1 MFPRRRAKAGSQVQN
16 AHVNKSQTLAGATT
30 MTKLS
35 LAALAVLAVLSGSA
49 FAGPNSN
56 AAPGWATQTD
66 FQLQG
71 R

>member
-1 MFPRRRAKAGSQVQN
+1 
-16 AHVNKSQTLAGATT
+16 
-30 MTKLS
+30 MTKFS

-49 FAGPNSN
+49 FAGPNSGGN
-56 AAPGWATQTD
+56 STWATPD

>member
-1 MFPRRRAKAGSQVQN
+1 
-16 AHVNKSQTLAGATT
+16 

-56 AAPGWATQTD
+56 STPGWATQTD

>member
-1 MFPRRRAKAGSQVQN
+1 
-16 AHVNKSQTLAGATT
+16 

-49 FAGPNSN
+49 FASPNSN
-56 AAPGWATQTD
+56 SNSGWATPD

>member
-1 MFPRRRAKAGSQVQN
+1 
-16 AHVNKSQTLAGATT
+16 

-49 FAGPNSN
+49 FAGP
-56 AAPGWATQTD
+56 APASGWVTQTD

>member
-1 MFPRRRAKAGSQVQN
+1 
-16 AHVNKSQTLAGATT
+16 

-49 FAGPNSN
+49 FAAPNANS
-56 AAPGWATQTD
+56 GWASQTD

>member
-1 MFPRRRAKAGSQVQN
+1 
-16 AHVNKSQTLAGATT
+16 

-35 LAALAVLAVLSGSA
+35 LAAIAVLAVLSGSA
-49 FAGPNSN
+49 FAGPNSGN
-56 AAPGWATQTD
+56 ANPGWATQTD

>member
-1 MFPRRRAKAGSQVQN
+1 
-16 AHVNKSQTLAGATT
+16 

-49 FAGPNSN
+49 FAAPNSGN
-56 AAPGWATQTD
+56 ANSTWATPD

>member
-1 MFPRRRAKAGSQVQN
+1 
-16 AHVNKSQTLAGATT
+16 

-49 FAGPNSN
+49 FAGPNSGN
-56 AAPGWATQTD
+56 TTSGWATQTD

>member
-1 MFPRRRAKAGSQVQN
+1 
-16 AHVNKSQTLAGATT
+16 

-49 FAGPNSN
+49 VAGPNSN